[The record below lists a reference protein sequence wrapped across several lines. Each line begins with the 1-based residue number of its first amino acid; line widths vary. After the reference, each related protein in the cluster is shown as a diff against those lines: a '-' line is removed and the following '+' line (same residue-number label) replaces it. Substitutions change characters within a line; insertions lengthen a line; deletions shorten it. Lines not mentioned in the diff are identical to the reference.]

1 LITDPNLIIGME
13 NADDAGVYRLRDDL
27 AIIQTVDFFTP
38 IVDDPYI
45 FGRIA
50 VTNALSDVYAMGGKP
65 LTAMN
70 IVCFPV
76 GKMDI
81 GILREILRGG
91 LEQMR
96 EAGVVL
102 VGGHSVEDDEPKYG
116 LSVTGVVHPDRVLAN
131 RGALP
136 GDRLILTKALGSGI
150 ASTALK
156 GGVAD
161 LALQKRSVAAMME
174 LNRTASELAA
184 KRDDIHA
191 CTDITGFGLL
201 GHAMEMIEGT
211 ATGIKIYSKAIPYFA
226 GVQELIET
234 GIIPGGLIRN
244 RKFRERQI
252 EKGDDC
258 PAWIFDLLFDP
269 QTSGGLFISLPEAG
283 ANALLEEMHKA
294 GISDAAIV
302 GEVVLTPPGK
312 IVVE

>member
-1 LITDPNLIIGME
+1 ME
-13 NADDAGVYRLRDDL
+13 HADDAGVYRLRDDL
-27 AIIQTVDFFTP
+27 ALIQTVDFFTP
-38 IVDDPYI
+38 VVDDPYT

-91 LEQMR
+91 LDQMR

-116 LSVTGVVHPDRVLAN
+116 LSVTGVIHPDRVLAN
-131 RGALP
+131 RGAMP

-150 ASTALK
+150 VSTAVK
-156 GGVAD
+156 GGVAEP
-161 LALQKRSVAAMME
+161 AMQRRSVATMME
-174 LNRTASELAA
+174 LNRTAAELLAA
-184 KRDDIHA
+184 RSDIHA

-211 ATGIKIYSKAIPYFA
+211 KTGMKIYSAAIPYFE
-226 GVQELIET
+226 GIQELVKM

-244 RKFRERQI
+244 RKYRQRQI
-252 EKGDDC
+252 EKGPSC
-258 PAWIFDLLFDP
+258 PEWMVDLLFDP

-283 ANALLEEMHKA
+283 AQELLAEMVKA
-294 GISDAAIV
+294 GLEDAAIV
-302 GEVVLTPPGK
+302 GEVVSTPPGK
-312 IVVE
+312 IIIA

>member
-1 LITDPNLIIGME
+1 ME
-13 NADDAGVYRLRDDL
+13 HADDAGVYRLRDDL
-27 AIIQTVDFFTP
+27 ALIQTVDFFTP
-38 IVDDPYI
+38 VVDDPYT

-91 LEQMR
+91 LDQMR

-116 LSVTGVVHPDRVLAN
+116 LSVTGVIHPDRVLAN
-131 RGALP
+131 RGAMP

-150 ASTALK
+150 VSTAVK
-156 GGVAD
+156 GGVAEP
-161 LALQKRSVAAMME
+161 AMQRRSVATMME
-174 LNRTASELAA
+174 LNRTAAELLAA
-184 KRDDIHA
+184 RSDIHA

-211 ATGIKIYSKAIPYFA
+211 KTGMKIYSAAIPYFE
-226 GVQELIET
+226 GIQELVKM

-244 RKFRERQI
+244 RKYRQRQI
-252 EKGDDC
+252 EKGPNC
-258 PAWIFDLLFDP
+258 PEWMVDLLFDP

-283 ANALLEEMHKA
+283 VQELLAEMVKA
-294 GISDAAIV
+294 GLEDAAIV
-302 GEVVLTPPGK
+302 GEVVSTPPGK
-312 IVVE
+312 IIIA

>member
-1 LITDPNLIIGME
+1 ME

-38 IVDDPYI
+38 VVDDPYT

-50 VTNALSDVYAMGGKP
+50 VTNALSDVYAMGGRP

-70 IVCFPV
+70 IVCFPI

-81 GILREILRGG
+81 AILREILRGG
-91 LEQMR
+91 LDQMR
-96 EAGVVL
+96 EANVVL

-131 RGALP
+131 RGAMP

-150 ASTALK
+150 VSTAVK
-156 GGVAD
+156 GGIAEPAMQRKC
-161 LALQKRSVAAMME
+161 LSTMME
-174 LNRTASELAA
+174 LNRAAAELVAV
-184 KRDDIHA
+184 RNDIHA

-211 ATGIKIYSKAIPYFA
+211 KTGIKIYAKSIPYFD

-234 GIIPGGLIRN
+234 GIVPGGLVRN
-244 RKFRERQI
+244 RKFRQHQI
-252 EKGDDC
+252 ERGAAC
-258 PAWIFDLLFDP
+258 PDWIIDLLFDP

-283 ANALLEEMHKA
+283 AKDLLSEMHKA
-294 GISDAAIV
+294 GIRDAAIV
-302 GEVVLTPPGK
+302 GEVFSTSQGK